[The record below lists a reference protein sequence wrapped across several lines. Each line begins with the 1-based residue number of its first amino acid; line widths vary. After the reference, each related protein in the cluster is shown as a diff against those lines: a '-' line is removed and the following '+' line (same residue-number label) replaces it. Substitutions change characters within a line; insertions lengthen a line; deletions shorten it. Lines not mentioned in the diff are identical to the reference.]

1 MSKLIIALDFAQS
14 SQAISLI
21 EQLNPQQCALKIGSE
36 LFTCS
41 GPVLVQEMIKRGFRV
56 FLDLK
61 FHDIPNTVA
70 QACQAAADLG
80 VWMITVHAAGGE
92 AMLQAAR
99 KACAAYGET
108 RPKLVAVTVLTSLAE
123 QDLLSVGVE
132 SSLPQQVE
140 RLALLAQTM
149 GMDGVV
155 CSAQEVAQIK
165 KICGQAF
172 LAVTPGIRLPGDAV
186 DDQARVITPRDALN
200 AGSDYLVIGRS
211 ITKAADPAEV
221 VQQLQQ
227 YVQA

>member
-21 EQLNPQQCALKIGSE
+21 EQLNPQQCALKVGSE
-36 LFTCS
+36 LFTRS
-41 GPVLVQEMIKRGFRV
+41 GPVLVQNMIKRGFRV

-70 QACQAAADLG
+70 KACQAAADLG

-108 RPKLVAVTVLTSLAE
+108 RPKLVAVTVLTSLVE
-123 QDLLSVGVE
+123 QDLPSVGVE
-132 SSLPQQVE
+132 STLPQQVE
-140 RLALLAQTM
+140 RLALLAQTI

-165 KICGQAF
+165 KICGHAF

-186 DDQARVITPRDALN
+186 DDQARVITPQDALN
-200 AGSDYLVIGRS
+200 AGSDYLVMGRA
-211 ITKAADPAEV
+211 ITKAADPAAV
-221 VQQLQQ
+221 VQRLQQ